1 MSAVRIII
9 FAKAPQA
16 GRAKTRLI
24 PALGGEGAARL
35 AKRMLQ
41 ATLATAQAAALGPLQ
56 LCLSPPP
63 GDPAWAEFVWPAGV
77 ELRDQGDGDLG
88 QRMARAVEAGVQLG
102 LPVLLIGTDCPQLT
116 AQLLRQAAEALARYD
131 SVLFPAS
138 DGGYVLLGLRHS
150 HPRVFADITWSS
162 ASVASSTRARLAE
175 LGWSLCE
182 GPELDDIDCPED
194 LPKLPVGWLP
204 S

>member
-24 PALGGEGAARL
+24 PALGAEGAARL
-35 AKRMLQ
+35 AQRMLQ
-41 ATLATAQAAALGPLQ
+41 ATLATAQAAAIGPLQ

-63 GDPAWAEFVWPAGV
+63 GDPAWAEFAWPTGV
-77 ELRDQGDGDLG
+77 ELCDQGEGDLG

-116 AQLLRQAAEALARYD
+116 PALLRQAAEALSHHD

-150 HPRVFADITWSS
+150 HPRVFAEITWSS

-175 LGWSLCE
+175 LGWSLFE

-194 LPKLPVGWLP
+194 LPKLPAGWLP
-204 S
+204 G

>member
-35 AKRMLQ
+35 AQRMLQ

-63 GDPAWAEFVWPAGV
+63 GHPAWAEFDWPAGV

-116 AQLLRQAAEALARYD
+116 AQLLRQAAEGLARHD

-150 HPRVFADITWSS
+150 HPRVFAEIAWSS

-175 LGWSLCE
+175 LGWSLLE
-182 GPELDDIDCPED
+182 GPVLDDIDCPED
-194 LPKLPVGWLP
+194 LPKVPAGWLL
-204 S
+204 

>member
-1 MSAVRIII
+1 MSAVRLII

-35 AKRMLQ
+35 AQRMLQ

-63 GDPAWAEFVWPAGV
+63 GDPAWAEFAWPAGV

-88 QRMARAVEAGVQLG
+88 QRMARAVEQGMQQG

-116 AQLLRQAAEALARYD
+116 PQLLRQAAEALARHD

-194 LPKLPVGWLP
+194 LPKLPAGWLP

>member
-24 PALGGEGAARL
+24 PALGAEGAARL
-35 AKRMLQ
+35 AQRMLQ
-41 ATLATAQAAALGPLQ
+41 ATVASAQAAALGPLQ
-56 LCLSPPP
+56 LCLTPSPA
-63 GDPAWAEFVWPAGV
+63 DPVWDDFAWPAGV
-77 ELRDQGDGDLG
+77 ELRGQGEGDLG
-88 QRMARAVEAGVQLG
+88 QRMARAVEQGVQQG

-116 AQLLRQAAEALARYD
+116 STLLCQAAAALLSHD

-138 DGGYVLLGLRHS
+138 DGGYVLLGLRRAN
-150 HPRVFADITWSS
+150 PRVFADIAWST
-162 ASVASSTRARLAE
+162 ASVAASTRARLAE
-175 LGWSLCE
+175 LGWSLFE

-194 LPKLPVGWLP
+194 LPKLPAGWLP
-204 S
+204 G

>member
-35 AKRMLQ
+35 AQRMLQ

-63 GDPAWAEFVWPAGV
+63 GDPAWAEFAWPAGV

-88 QRMARAVEAGVQLG
+88 QRMARAVDEGVQLG

-116 AQLLRQAAEALARYD
+116 PALLRQAAEALARHD

-138 DGGYVLLGLRHS
+138 DGGYVLLGMRHS

-194 LPKLPVGWLP
+194 LPKMPVDWLP

>member
-35 AKRMLQ
+35 AQRMLQ

-63 GDPAWAEFVWPAGV
+63 GHPAWSEFDWPAGV

-88 QRMARAVEAGVQLG
+88 QRMARAVEEAVQLG

-116 AQLLRQAAEALARYD
+116 PQLLRQAAEGFARHD
-131 SVLFPAS
+131 SVLFPAN
-138 DGGYVLLGLRHS
+138 DGGYVLLGLRQS
-150 HPRVFADITWSS
+150 HPRVFAEIAWSS
-162 ASVASSTRARLAE
+162 TSVASSTRARLAE
-175 LGWSLCE
+175 LGWSLFE
-182 GPELDDIDCPED
+182 GPVLDDIDCPED
-194 LPKLPVGWLP
+194 LPKVPAGWLL
-204 S
+204 

>member
-35 AKRMLQ
+35 AQRMLQ

-63 GDPAWAEFVWPAGV
+63 GDPAWAEFAWPAGV

-116 AQLLRQAAEALARYD
+116 PALLRQAAEALSHHD

-162 ASVASSTRARLAE
+162 VSVASSTRARLAE

-182 GPELDDIDCPED
+182 GPEPGVIDCPGD
-194 LPKLPVGWLP
+194 LPQLPVGWLP

>member
-24 PALGGEGAARL
+24 PALGGAGAARL
-35 AKRMLQ
+35 AQRMLQ

-63 GDPAWAEFVWPAGV
+63 GDPAWAEVDWPTGV
-77 ELRDQGDGDLG
+77 ELRDQGEGDLG
-88 QRMARAVEAGVQLG
+88 QRMARAVDEGVQMG

-116 AQLLRQAAEALARYD
+116 PQLLRQAAEGLARND

-138 DGGYVLLGLRHS
+138 DGGYVLLGLRQS
-150 HPRVFADITWSS
+150 HPLVFADITWSS

-175 LGWSLCE
+175 LGWSLFE

-194 LPKLPVGWLP
+194 LPKLPAGWLP
-204 S
+204 G

>member
-35 AKRMLQ
+35 AQRMLQ

-63 GDPAWAEFVWPAGV
+63 GDPAWAEFAWPAGV

-88 QRMARAVEAGVQLG
+88 QRMARAVDEGVQLG

-116 AQLLRQAAEALARYD
+116 PALLRQAAEALARHD

-138 DGGYVLLGLRHS
+138 DGGYVLLGMRHS

-162 ASVASSTRARLAE
+162 VSVASSTRARLAE

-194 LPKLPVGWLP
+194 LPKLPVDWLP

>member
-35 AKRMLQ
+35 AQRMLQ

-63 GDPAWAEFVWPAGV
+63 DDPAWAEFDWPSGV
-77 ELRDQGDGDLG
+77 ELRDQGEGDLG
-88 QRMARAVEAGVQLG
+88 QRMARAVEEGVQVG

-116 AQLLRQAAEALARYD
+116 SELLRQAAEALSRHD
-131 SVLFPAS
+131 SVMFPAS
-138 DGGYVLLGLRHS
+138 DGGYVLLGLRQS
-150 HPRVFADITWSS
+150 HPRVFAEIVWSS
-162 ASVASSTRARLAE
+162 ASVASSTRERLAE
-175 LGWSLCE
+175 LGWSLFE
-182 GPELDDIDCPED
+182 GSVLDDIDCPED
-194 LPKLPVGWLP
+194 LSKVPAGWLL
-204 S
+204 

>member
-35 AKRMLQ
+35 AQRMLQ

-63 GDPAWAEFVWPAGV
+63 GDPAWTEFAWPAEV

-116 AQLLRQAAEALARYD
+116 PALLRQAAEALSHHD

-150 HPRVFADITWSS
+150 HPRVFAEITWSS

-194 LPKLPVGWLP
+194 LLKLPVDWLP

>member
-35 AKRMLQ
+35 AQRMLQ
-41 ATLATAQAAALGPLQ
+41 ATLATAQAAAIGPLQ

-63 GDPAWAEFVWPAGV
+63 GDPAWAEFAWPTGV

-88 QRMARAVEAGVQLG
+88 QRMARAVEAGVQQG
-102 LPVLLIGTDCPQLT
+102 IPVLLIGTDCPQLT
-116 AQLLRQAAEALARYD
+116 PALLRQAAEALSHHD

-150 HPRVFADITWSS
+150 HPRVFAEITWSS
-162 ASVASSTRARLAE
+162 ASVASSTRERLAE
-175 LGWSLCE
+175 LGWSLFE
-182 GPELDDIDCPED
+182 GPVLDDIDCPED

>member
-35 AKRMLQ
+35 AQRMLQ

-56 LCLSPPP
+56 LCLSPLP
-63 GDPAWAEFVWPAGV
+63 GDPAWTEFDWPAGV

-116 AQLLRQAAEALARYD
+116 PQLLRQAAEGLVRHD

-138 DGGYVLLGLRHS
+138 DGGYVLLGLRQS
-150 HPRVFADITWSS
+150 HPRVFAEIAWSS
-162 ASVASSTRARLAE
+162 ASVASSTRERLAE
-175 LGWSLCE
+175 LGWSLFE
-182 GPELDDIDCPED
+182 GPVLDDIDCPED
-194 LPKLPVGWLP
+194 LLKLPAGWLP
-204 S
+204 N

>member
-16 GRAKTRLI
+16 GRVKTRLI
-24 PALGGEGAARL
+24 PALGGEGAAHL
-35 AKRMLQ
+35 AQRMLQ

-63 GDPAWAEFVWPAGV
+63 GDPAWAEFAWPAGV

-88 QRMARAVEAGVQLG
+88 QRMARAVEEGVQKG
-102 LPVLLIGTDCPQLT
+102 IPVLLIGTDCPQLT
-116 AQLLRQAAEALARYD
+116 PALLRQAAEALSRHD
-131 SVLFPAS
+131 SVMFPAS

-150 HPRVFADITWSS
+150 HPRVFAEIVWSS
-162 ASVASSTRARLAE
+162 ASVASSTRVRLAE
-175 LGWSLCE
+175 LGWSLFE
-182 GPELDDIDCPED
+182 GPQLDDIDCPDD
-194 LPKLPVGWLP
+194 LTKLPAGWLLG
-204 S
+204 

>member
-1 MSAVRIII
+1 MNAVRIII

-35 AKRMLQ
+35 AQRMLQ

-63 GDPAWAEFVWPAGV
+63 GDPAWAEFDWPAGV
-77 ELRDQGDGDLG
+77 ELRDQGEGDLG
-88 QRMARAVEAGVQLG
+88 QRMARAVEEGVQLG

-116 AQLLRQAAEALARYD
+116 SELLCQAAEALSRHD
-131 SVLFPAS
+131 SVMFPAS

-150 HPRVFADITWSS
+150 LPRVFAEIVWSS
-162 ASVASSTRARLAE
+162 ASVASSTRERLAE
-175 LGWSLCE
+175 LGLSLFE
-182 GPELDDIDCPED
+182 GPVLDDIDCPED
-194 LPKLPVGWLP
+194 LSKVPAGWLF
-204 S
+204 